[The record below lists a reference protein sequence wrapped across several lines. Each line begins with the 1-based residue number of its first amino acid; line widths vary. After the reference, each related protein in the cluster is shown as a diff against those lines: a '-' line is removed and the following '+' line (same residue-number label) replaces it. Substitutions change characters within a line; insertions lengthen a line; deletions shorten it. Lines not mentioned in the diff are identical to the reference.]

1 MTAPAR
7 MVPLP
12 GSAGSGSAIALRYR
26 SPMADSR
33 KRKGGRVTPKGGRPA
48 TPPSADKP
56 VGQVGKRPS
65 NPTFLAVVGLAWI
78 ICGIAAFFVFKES
91 WRIVVGVVFIGV
103 GLYWLRGAFATITRH
118 EERLDD

>member
-1 MTAPAR
+1 
-7 MVPLP
+7 
-12 GSAGSGSAIALRYR
+12 
-26 SPMADSR
+26 MANDR
-33 KRKGGRVTPKGGRPA
+33 KRKGGRVTPKAGASAPKATGPA
-48 TPPSADKP
+48 AAKP
-56 VGQVGKRPS
+56 MGQVGKRPS